1 MIKIPSKKEIQ
12 EKIKYLI
19 HEEKLSRRE
28 IADRLG
34 YKHEDYIT
42 HLARGIRN
50 LPEKKVPLLNELISE
65 TREKVVITCSEI
77 VPGEYDKQTQRIT
90 KMFIDA
96 ASEEEV
102 SKLEEFTKKRA
113 EEITEEKEKGT
124 PGLYYFKIFIT
135 KESTKKINKFFED
148 SDEKIVG
155 IFPLSNI
162 NKALAAM
169 LATMHEGVNQTQYA
183 RDVIKILQEL
193 KRSGKI

>member
-1 MIKIPSKKEIQ
+1 MVKIPSKKEIQ

-19 HEEKLSRRE
+19 HEEKLSRRQ

-34 YKHEDYIT
+34 YRHEDYIT

-50 LPEKKVPLLNELISE
+50 LPAKKVPLLNELISE

-77 VPGEYDKQTQRIT
+77 VPGEYDKQRQKIT

-96 ASEEEV
+96 ASEEDV
-102 SKLEEFTKKRA
+102 SKLEELIKKRC
-113 EEITEEKEKGT
+113 EEISEEKERGT
-124 PGLYYFKIFIT
+124 PGLYFFKIFIT
-135 KESTKKINKFFED
+135 EETAEKITNFFKD
-148 SDEKIVG
+148 IDEKIVG

-169 LATMHEGVNQTQYA
+169 LATTYEGVNQTQYA
-183 RDVIKILQEL
+183 GNVIKILQEL

>member
-1 MIKIPSKKEIQ
+1 VVKIPKKEIQ

-19 HEEKLSRRE
+19 HEQKLSRRE

-50 LPEKKVPLLNELISE
+50 LPEKKVPLLYELIRESE
-65 TREKVVITCSEI
+65 TKVVITCSEI
-77 VPGEYDKQTQRIT
+77 VSGEYDKQRQKIT

-96 ASEEEV
+96 ASEEDV
-102 SKLEEFTKKRA
+102 SKLEELVRKRC
-113 EEITEEKEKGT
+113 EEISEEKEKGT

-135 KESTKKINKFFED
+135 EETAEKITDFFKD
-148 SDEKIVG
+148 IDEKIVG

-169 LATMHEGVNQTQYA
+169 LATLHEGINQTQYA
-183 RDVIKILQEL
+183 ANVMRILQEL